1 VNVAVLG
8 LWHLGAVTGACA
20 AAAGHEVRAWDPDP
34 AVVARLGAGEPP
46 VAEPGLA
53 EILEAELASGRLQ
66 VVGDLEEA
74 VREAQVV
81 WLTFDTP
88 VDHEDRAQVEP
99 VLEQARRALTLMP
112 DGALFLSSSQL
123 PVGTLRA
130 LEADLP
136 TLAPGKTIR
145 FACAP
150 ENLRLGQAVA
160 LFRSP
165 DRVVV
170 GIRDEEA
177 RRLAAELFAPVT
189 DRLEWMSVASAEM
202 TKHAINAF
210 LATSVAFANE
220 IARLCEQVGADAK
233 EVERGLKTEH
243 RIGPHARLAPG
254 AAFGGGTL
262 ARDVQFLTGIGRQFE
277 VATPLLSGVR
287 ASNDEHRGWARR
299 ILRVRCQPLRGRT
312 VAVWGLT
319 YKPGTDTLRRSTSV
333 ELCHWLVG
341 EGARVV
347 AYDPAI
353 GRLPGELSGVTLA
366 PDAIGAATAADA
378 LVVATE
384 WPAFRGVQP
393 EDLSQAMRRPLVLDP
408 NRFLAAS
415 VGADRRF
422 DYVTVGKPWR

>member
-8 LWHLGAVTGACA
+8 LWHLGAVTCACA
-20 AAAGHEVRAWDPDP
+20 AAAGHHVRAWDPDP
-34 AVVARLGAGEPP
+34 HVVATLTRGELP

-53 EILEAELASGRLQ
+53 DLLRAELASGRLR
-66 VVGDLEEA
+66 VVSELDEA
-74 VREAQVV
+74 VRDAHVV

-88 VDHEDRAQVEP
+88 VDDDDRAQVEP
-99 VLEQARRALTLMP
+99 VLAEARRALALMR
-112 DGALFLSSSQL
+112 DGGLFLSSSQL
-123 PVGTLRA
+123 PVGTLRG
-130 LEADLP
+130 LEAALP
-136 TLAPGKTIR
+136 VLAPGRTIHV
-145 FACAP
+145 ACAP

-160 LFRSP
+160 LFRNP
-165 DRVVV
+165 DRVVL
-170 GIRDEEA
+170 GARDAEA

-189 DRLEWMSVASAEM
+189 DRLEWMSVESAEM

-220 IARLCEQVGADAK
+220 VALLCEQAGADAK
-233 EVERGLKTEH
+233 EVERGLKTEQ

-262 ARDVQFLTGIGRQFE
+262 ARDVQFLTGLGRRLE
-277 VATPLLSGVR
+277 VPTPLLAGVR
-287 ASNDEHRGWARR
+287 ASNEAHRGWARR
-299 ILRVRCQPLRGRT
+299 ILLARCEPLRGRS

-333 ELCHWLVG
+333 ELCQWLVA
-341 EGARVV
+341 EGAHVV
-347 AYDPAI
+347 AFDPAI
-353 GRLPGELSGVTLA
+353 GRLPGELAGVVLA
-366 PDAIGAATAADA
+366 PDPIAAATSADA

-384 WPAFRGVQP
+384 WPAFRSVPP
-393 EDLSQAMRRPLVLDP
+393 EQLAPVMRRTLVLDP